1 MIYLQIAANGLV
13 LGGLY
18 ACIAAG
24 FSLVWGVL
32 NVINILHGSFVVL
45 GAYLAFFAY
54 AALGIHPYLFAPIA
68 GVVLFVLG
76 YAIQFSIVNRV
87 VEAPVLITMTTTFG
101 LTLLLDNIML
111 VAFKADFRRINLV
124 PPLGIIDLSDSI
136 PGLDVIVPVDRLAS
150 RLFGL

>member
-45 GAYLAFFAY
+45 GAYLAFFAHT
-54 AALGIHPYLFAPIA
+54 ALGIHPYVFAPIA
-68 GVVLFVLG
+68 ALALFGLG
-76 YAIQFSIVNRV
+76 YAIQYTVVNRV
-87 VEAPVLITMTTTFG
+87 IEAPVLVTMTATFG
-101 LTLLLDNIML
+101 LALLLGNI
-111 VAFKADFRRINLV
+111 R
-124 PPLGIIDLSDSI
+124 LG
-136 PGLDVIVPVDRLAS
+136 
-150 RLFGL
+150 